1 MIKIVNAEIKHLDDI
16 ESIEHECFSMP
27 WTREQLLCEFPDE
40 RHIFI
45 VAENEEGNALGYVGL
60 MHVID
65 EGYISNVAV
74 TSKARR
80 LGIADMLIDELEARA
95 RKLELA
101 FMTLEVRESNAPAIA
116 LYSKHGFVPVGLRK
130 NYYELPREN
139 AVLMTKSI

>member
-1 MIKIVNAEIKHLDDI
+1 
-16 ESIEHECFSMP
+16 
-27 WTREQLLCEFPDE
+27 
-40 RHIFI
+40 
-45 VAENEEGNALGYVGL
+45 
-60 MHVID
+60 
-65 EGYISNVAV
+65 
-74 TSKARR
+74 
-80 LGIADMLIDELEARA
+80 MLIDELEARA